1 VALSRSVYQYRT
13 HRDPQTALR
22 RRVSEIA
29 ATRVRYGYRKIRVML
44 QKKGYQVIKTR
55 LYRLYRE

>member
-1 VALSRSVYQYRT
+1 
-13 HRDPQTALR
+13 
-22 RRVSEIA
+22 VSEIA